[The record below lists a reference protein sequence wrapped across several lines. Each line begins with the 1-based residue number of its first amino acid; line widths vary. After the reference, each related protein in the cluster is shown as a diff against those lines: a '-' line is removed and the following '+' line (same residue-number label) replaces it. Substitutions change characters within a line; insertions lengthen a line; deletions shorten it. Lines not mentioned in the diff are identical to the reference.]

1 LPADKVGCTK
11 KPEHLCDGAATVLT
25 ASSSEMNEAKEFPRT
40 TATTEEK
47 LGERD
52 AHAAVE
58 ERPAGQSETDQHDD
72 DQ

>member
-1 LPADKVGCTK
+1 
-11 KPEHLCDGAATVLT
+11 
-25 ASSSEMNEAKEFPRT
+25 MNEAKEFPRT

-58 ERPAGQSETDQHDD
+58 ERPAGQSETGQHDD

>member
-1 LPADKVGCTK
+1 
-11 KPEHLCDGAATVLT
+11 
-25 ASSSEMNEAKEFPRT
+25 MNEAKEFPRT
-40 TATTEEK
+40 TATTEE

-52 AHAAVE
+52 AHAAVD